1 MGKKFSEILYN
12 VQSAYDFMLNSA
24 IIQEDKELFK
34 DCEKEMEETENYLC
48 DLHDDRD
55 FYYFQLNQIRNI
67 VKLHEDDE
75 ICKTILSYL
84 NEQRL

>member
-1 MGKKFSEILYN
+1 MCERFQEVLSN
-12 VQSAYDFMLNSA
+12 VQSAYGFMLNSF
-24 IIQEDKELFK
+24 ILRENKELMS
-34 DCEKEMEETENYLC
+34 DVEKELEDTENYLC

>member
-1 MGKKFSEILYN
+1 MCERFQEVLSN
-12 VQSAYDFMLNSA
+12 VQSAYGFMLNSS
-24 IIQEDKELFK
+24 ILRENKELMS
-34 DCEKEMEETENYLC
+34 DVEKELEDTENYLC